1 MEPKSTRARR
11 ALTLIGL
18 ATVAVTAAGAV
29 YLGPGLVRSAS
40 HQPPTPTAA
49 PRLPLVVASFGDADH
64 GAVTMG
70 GPFSPAIYETSNG
83 GRTWTKQQLGAL
95 TMTFLDR
102 EHAVAWGP
110 GQLETTADSGRT
122 WRSCPPPFSSGPFDI
137 LIGAGVIGGP
147 TFLDPTNAWWLD
159 AGPGP
164 PTLWHS
170 IDGGSTWRRLAGAGI
185 PSGQTLGQPV
195 FIDPLRGAIV
205 MSGLGT
211 DSWPSILTTQD
222 AGGSWRE
229 VSLPASPMAGAHL
242 ALAAPVA
249 AILLAHEGDLVLS
262 LITLPP
268 GVDKSA
274 LGPFGDAHNRLV
286 SHWSSV
292 SRDGGL
298 TWWPWAAVPTL
309 NFSTL
314 SWPAFDDTGRLLLV
328 DDQRLWISTD
338 EGRTWQGHA
347 IQMPPGERTVAL
359 FSARGGALFAL
370 AWHPAP
376 ESLRRGPSRANSGQ
390 LGLLR
395 SRDGGDRWIE
405 VALPRS

>member
-1 MEPKSTRARR
+1 VEPKSTRARR

-29 YLGPGLVRSAS
+29 YLGPGLLRSAS

-49 PRLPLVVASFGDADH
+49 PKLPLVVASFGDADH

-110 GQLETTADSGRT
+110 GQLETTADSGKT
-122 WRSCPPPFSSGPFDI
+122 WRSCPAPSSSAPFAI

-147 TFLDPTNAWWLD
+147 TFLDPKNAWWLD

-164 PTLWHS
+164 PSLWHS
-170 IDGGSTWRRLAGAGI
+170 IDGGITWRQLAGVGI

-211 DSWPSILTTQD
+211 DSWPSVLTTQD
-222 AGGSWRE
+222 AGESWRE

-242 ALAAPVA
+242 ALPTPLA

-262 LITLPP
+262 LSTLPP
-268 GVDKSA
+268 GVDRSSV
-274 LGPFGDAHNRLV
+274 GPFGDANSRMV

-292 SRDGGL
+292 SDDGGL
-298 TWWPWAAVPTL
+298 TWWPWAAEPTL
-309 NFSTL
+309 NLSTL
-314 SWPAFDDTGRLLLV
+314 SRPAFDDTGRLLLV
-328 DDQRLWISTD
+328 DDQRLWISSD
-338 EGRTWQGHA
+338 EGRTWQGHT
-347 IQMPPGERTVAL
+347 IQMPPGERIVAL

-370 AWHPAP
+370 AWRPAP
-376 ESLRRGPSRANSGQ
+376 ESLRQGPSVANSGQ

-395 SRDGGDRWIE
+395 SRDGGARWIE

>member
-11 ALTLIGL
+11 ALTLMGL
-18 ATVAVTAAGAV
+18 ATVAVTAAGAI

-49 PRLPLVVASFGDADH
+49 PRPPLVMASFGDADH

-95 TMTFLDR
+95 AMTFLDR

-110 GQLETTADSGRT
+110 GQLETSADSGKT
-122 WRSCPPPFSSGPFDI
+122 WRSCPAPFSSGSFGF
-137 LIGAGVIGGP
+137 LIGAGAIGGP
-147 TFLDPTNAWWLD
+147 TFLDPKSAWWLD
-159 AGPGP
+159 AGPRP
-164 PTLWHS
+164 PSLWRS
-170 IDGGSTWRRLAGAGI
+170 IDGGITWRQLAGVGI
-185 PSGQTLGQPV
+185 PDGQMLGQPV
-195 FIDPLRGAIV
+195 FIDPLHGAIM

-211 DSWPSILTTQD
+211 DSWPSVLTTQD
-222 AGGSWRE
+222 AGESWRE
-229 VSLPASPMAGAHL
+229 GSLPASPMAGAHL
-242 ALAAPVA
+242 ALPTPFA

-268 GVDKSA
+268 GVDRSSV
-274 LGPFGDAHNRLV
+274 GPFDDAYNRLI
-286 SHWSSV
+286 SHWSSA
-292 SRDGGL
+292 SRDGGM
-298 TWWPWAAVPTL
+298 TWLPWAAEPKL
-309 NFSTL
+309 NLSTL
-314 SWPAFDDTGRLLLV
+314 SWPAFDDTGRLLLM
-328 DDQRLWISTD
+328 DDQRLWISRD

-347 IQMPPGERTVAL
+347 IRMPPGERVLAL
-359 FSARGGALFAL
+359 FSARDGALFAL
-370 AWHPAP
+370 AWRPAP
-376 ESLRRGPSRANSGQ
+376 ESLRRGPLVANSGQ

-395 SRDGGDRWIE
+395 SRDGGAQWID